1 MVVKILN
8 LVLIVLIGIL
18 IVTVKQVPKHIS
30 EYWLEDTKNKNTRQ
44 LQVESYFKEIGGQE
58 QLKILTEWA
67 NMLTDIEYFKEKYT
81 GEKLDNVNNL
91 ILNTLIYGS
100 DRTVKLLSLYMQNVY
115 LQSDSSQKEYDQLV
129 NTAYIVSSLKED
141 FTGYT
146 ISPQTLLK
154 LQITDYKDN
163 KQIFEDAEK
172 RIRQKIKE

>member
-1 MVVKILN
+1 
-8 LVLIVLIGIL
+8 
-18 IVTVKQVPKHIS
+18 
-30 EYWLEDTKNKNTRQ
+30 
-44 LQVESYFKEIGGQE
+44 
-58 QLKILTEWA
+58 
-67 NMLTDIEYFKEKYT
+67 MLTDIEYFKEKYT